1 MKVYI
6 GFMSESFLFF
16 VESSVYVSSVNDIG
30 KKYFQVH
37 SIFFQ
42 VNIDKVSRL
51 FFEGKFI
58 V

>member
-1 MKVYI
+1 
-6 GFMSESFLFF
+6 MSESFLFF